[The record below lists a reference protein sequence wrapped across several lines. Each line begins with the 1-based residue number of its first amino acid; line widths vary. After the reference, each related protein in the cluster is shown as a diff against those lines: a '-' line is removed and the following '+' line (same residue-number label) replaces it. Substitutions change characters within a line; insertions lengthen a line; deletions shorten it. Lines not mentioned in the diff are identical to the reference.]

1 MQDIKQLAIEATSYE
16 AWLLA
21 IKDITPRAYSLR
33 TFQHYRKGS
42 SGTSVKTPRVKN
54 AVPAHQRSVTEKD
67 FISALETEREK
78 IRIALET
85 ITALSTQVK
94 ESEELNAE
102 KDALLEAQAAAHKQ
116 LSESYN
122 DLEVE
127 NERLQREFVYY
138 KGEYD
143 RVTDTSEYN
152 SRLFVWGLVTVII
165 VATFRSVWTGLN
177 FDGQDWVTP
186 LLLAVVFAAGGFCVM
201 QIKSA
206 ARKVKIAAAG
216 LCVTWEVVFTAS
228 AIFRKLCTTDASGA
242 KKYSEIVTQA
252 AQVTGAGDGTIAGAI
267 SFALAATVG
276 TLLYICINILAK
288 KNN

>member
-33 TFQHYRKGS
+33 TFQHYRKSAAVTG
-42 SGTSVKTPRVKN
+42 VKAQRVKS
-54 AVPAHQRSVTEKD
+54 AAPAHQRSVTEKD

-78 IRIALET
+78 NRLAQNALT
-85 ITALSTQVK
+85 T
-94 ESEELNAE
+94 LNARLAE
-102 KDALLEAQAAAHKQ
+102 SKGLNEAKDALLEAQAAAHKQ
-116 LSESYN
+116 LNESYS

-252 AQVTGAGDGTIAGAI
+252 AQVTGASDGTIAGAI

-276 TLLYICINILAK
+276 TLLYICINILAQK
-288 KNN
+288 K